1 VLGAE
6 VSHLLLGK
14 LEVAGGRCSSSQL
27 LQVIRSPGRSSIN
40 ICKSV
45 SFFGNLRGAAI
56 SSMQVL
62 TKALQLHPARPAL
75 WIYAAAWEFEANQNA
90 FAARSLMQRGLRM
103 CPKSEQLWLEYLR
116 MELTYAQRLK
126 ARREVLGL
134 GTKHGKRGAEDA
146 SAPAAK
152 RKKTEGGSVGEESE
166 SEEEME
172 ERRASGDAAL
182 PVPGDLD
189 QLSYKVAASTF
200 QNAIASIPS
209 SLELRTKFL
218 AVLEKFEFEGL
229 ERLEDEVYAS
239 MARDFAESREGRA
252 CLALRWVWEQRRGQG
267 QGAGLSAAEAR
278 GKAANS
284 FLEALEL
291 HGTPQLA
298 EMYAHFL
305 DQCMKELHA
314 EGPQELEDGVVGEI
328 RSAADAVG
336 LLLEHLEACRKRD
349 LASERMAERHLA
361 LLFQRSGRGPALE
374 VASRYCEA
382 GFRGSAR
389 LWVLRLGLE
398 MQERREGQGADRR
411 EERLDG
417 LFERALRAVAVS
429 EALPIWN
436 LVRHLLRGNVFHAS
450 LQQL

>member
-1 VLGAE
+1 V
-6 VSHLLLGK
+6 
-14 LEVAGGRCSSSQL
+14 
-27 LQVIRSPGRSSIN
+27 
-40 ICKSV
+40 
-45 SFFGNLRGAAI
+45 
-56 SSMQVL
+56 QVL

-134 GTKHGKRGAEDA
+134 ATKNGKRGADDA
-146 SAPAAK
+146 SGPAAK
-152 RKKTEGGSVGEESE
+152 RKKTEGRSVEEESESEGKMEESE

-172 ERRASGDAAL
+172 ERRPSGDAAG
-182 PVPGDLD
+182 PVPGNLD
-189 QLSYKVAASTF
+189 QLSYRVAASTF
-200 QNAIASIPS
+200 QSAIASIPS

-218 AVLEKFEFEGL
+218 AVLEIFEFEGL
-229 ERLEDEVYAS
+229 EQLEDKVYAS
-239 MARDFAESREGRA
+239 IARDFVESAEGRA
-252 CLALRWVWEQRRGQG
+252 CLALRWVREQRRAQG
-267 QGAGLSAAEAR
+267 RGAGLSAAEAR
-278 GKAANS
+278 GKAAAS
-284 FLEALEL
+284 FREALEL
-291 HGTPQLA
+291 QGTPQMA
-298 EMYAHFL
+298 ELYAHFL

-314 EGPQELEDGVVGEI
+314 EGPQELEDGVEGEI

-336 LLLEHLEACRKRD
+336 LLLEHLEACRKGD
-349 LASERMAERHLA
+349 LASERMAERHVA
-361 LLFQRSGRGPALE
+361 LLLQRSGRGPALE
-374 VASRYCEA
+374 TASRYCEA
-382 GFRGSAR
+382 GFKGSAR

-436 LVRHLLRGNVFHAS
+436 LVRHLLRRNISMHSSGI
-450 LQQL
+450 LR